1 MLFVKIKLVGEG
13 KIPTYAHE
21 SDACCDCY
29 ARLDNDLVI
38 EPYTIAK
45 IPLGFCLELNQ
56 ETRAMIYP
64 RSGLSSKGYVA
75 ITGVIDSNYR
85 GEVCC
90 SMFNTTDVP
99 FVVSPNDRIC
109 QMAIEPYYKADFF
122 ITDDL
127 NGSERNEDGFG
138 STGV

>member
-1 MLFVKIKLVGEG
+1 MIPVKIKQVGQG
-13 KIPTYAHE
+13 LIPTYAHSE
-21 SDACCDCY
+21 DACCDCY
-29 ARLDNDLVI
+29 ARLDEEMVI
-38 EPYTIAK
+38 EPYTIGK
-45 IPLGFCLELNQ
+45 IPLGFCLQLDKG
-56 ETRAMIYP
+56 TRAMIYP
-64 RSGLSSKGYVA
+64 RSGLASRGFVA

-109 QMAIEPYYKADFF
+109 QMAIEMSHSANFEVVD
-122 ITDDL
+122 TLDC
-127 NGSERNEDGFG
+127 SERNENGFG